1 MTIRV
6 CRHKPFKPYFKR
18 CIIIH
23 GGATLGMLIGYT
35 LGGLLTL
42 TGGIFTFFCITQFSI
57 FWSNNLGWLV
67 IILLI
72 TGIASVVGGAYL
84 MYNLIRK

>member
-1 MTIRV
+1 MYN
-6 CRHKPFKPYFKR
+6 K
-18 CIIIH
+18 IIY
-23 GGATLGMLIGYT
+23 GGATVGMLMGFT

-57 FWSNNLGWLV
+57 FWSHNLGWLV

-72 TGIASVVGGAYL
+72 TGIAAIVGGAYL
-84 MYNLIRK
+84 LYNLARKQ